1 MSKFRRFTRTRTL
14 AGISGLAAVILLSQG
29 AAAAA
34 AGPHAAGPSLDW
46 PAYLHGPQHSS
57 VSLDTAFT
65 TANAGSATQA
75 WHWPPAGQ
83 SVVLDASPTV
93 VAGRVYI
100 GAQSGQFYALNAATG
115 AQLWK
120 RALGTNAKG
129 MCGRV
134 RGVSATAAVVP
145 DPVTGTST
153 VYVSG
158 ARNLYALN
166 AATGAVVWKT
176 QIGPTTTTPAA
187 YYNWSSPTVVAG
199 HIYVGLSS
207 ECDFP
212 LIRGG
217 VVELDQH
224 TGKVLHTWYT
234 VPQGSI
240 GGSVWS
246 SVLASSTG
254 SDVWVSTGN
263 ECSAAFGDTCPP
275 GNQVGNSLS
284 IVHLSAS
291 LAFLQAWQVP
301 SSQQCA
307 DCDFGS
313 SPTLFGGSGSH
324 STPPDVGACNK
335 NGDYYAL
342 ANNPLGTAPLW
353 TAPISQP
360 AMMDFMSCLA
370 SAIWDGP
377 TGQLYVAG
385 NAPLGSTTFAGSVQ
399 ELNPATG
406 SLPPIWQTNLDCAV
420 MGSPSLDSAG
430 VLAVGTYNCFK
441 PPPPGF
447 TPGAYL
453 LDASN
458 GAMLKTLPTG
468 TSRVFAQPV
477 FAEGSLFVA
486 TESGG
491 LYDFVP

>member
-1 MSKFRRFTRTRTL
+1 MSKFRRFTRARAL
-14 AGISGLAAVILLSQG
+14 AGISGLAAVIVLSQG

-34 AGPHAAGPSLDW
+34 AGPHAAGPNLDW
-46 PAYLHGPQHSS
+46 SAYLHGPQHSS
-57 VSLDTAFT
+57 VSPDTAFT
-65 TANAGSATQA
+65 TANAGAATQK

-93 VAGRVYI
+93 VAGTVYI
-100 GAQSGQFYALNAATG
+100 GAQNGQFYALNAANG

-129 MCGRV
+129 GCGRV

-158 ARNLYALN
+158 ARDLYALN
-166 AATGAVVWKT
+166 AATGGVVWKT

-207 ECDFP
+207 ECDHP
-212 LIRGG
+212 LVRGG
-217 VVELDQH
+217 VIELDQH
-224 TGKVLHTWYT
+224 TGKVLHTWFT
-234 VPQGSI
+234 VPQGSV

-246 SVLASSTG
+246 SILASSNG
-254 SDVWVSTGN
+254 SDVWASTGN
-263 ECSAAFGDTCPP
+263 KCDPAAGDTCPP
-275 GNQVGNSLS
+275 GNQVGNSVS

-291 LAFLQAWQVP
+291 LAFLQAWPVP
-301 SSQQCA
+301 LSVQCL

-335 NGDYYAL
+335 NGVYYAL
-342 ANNPLGTAPLW
+342 ANNPLGTTPLW
-353 TAPISQP
+353 TAAVSQP
-360 AMMDFMSCLA
+360 ASGGVMACLA

-385 NAPLGSTTFAGSVQ
+385 NAPLGSTTNAGSVR
-399 ELNPATG
+399 ELNPANG
-406 SLPPIWQTNLDCAV
+406 SVVWQTNLPCAV

-430 VLAVGTYNCFK
+430 VLAAGTYNCFK

-453 LDASN
+453 LKAST
-458 GAMLKTLPTG
+458 GAMLKTLPV
-468 TSRVFAQPV
+468 SSSKVFGQPV